1 MEFHVEWK
9 EDGDATVLA
18 RLTARNGS
26 GAATGIDGEGNFL
39 QIADISTITCK
50 IFDLDSAT
58 PDTAISTPTVTVS
71 TNVLDTVITAQ
82 TIWTRDTTGYN
93 FLHDLAGS
101 EFPTGERRYRVEY
114 TVTLTGGAVFHGSY
128 LGPAKPIRSG

>member
-1 MEFHVEWK
+1 MEFHVTWK
-9 EDGDATVLA
+9 EDGDATVLG
-18 RLTARNGS
+18 RLTARNGG

-39 QIADISTITCK
+39 QIADIATITAK

-58 PDTAISTPTVTVS
+58 PDTPISTPTVTVAS
-71 TNVLDTVITAQ
+71 AVLNTVVTAQ
-82 TIWTRDTTGYN
+82 TIWTEDTIGYN

-101 EFPTGERRYRVEY
+101 EFPTGERQYRVEY

-128 LGPAKPIRSG
+128 IGSARPIRTS

>member
-1 MEFHVEWK
+1 MDFHVDWN
-9 EDGDATVLA
+9 EDGDATVLG

-26 GAATGIDGEGNFL
+26 GVATSIDGEGNFL
-39 QIADISTITCK
+39 QVADIATITCK

-58 PDTAISTPTVTVS
+58 PDTEISTPTVTVA
-71 TNVLDTVITAQ
+71 TEVLDTVVTAQ
-82 TIWTRDTTGYN
+82 TIWTEDTVGYN

-128 LGPAKPIRSG
+128 IGPGKPIRSS

>member
-1 MEFHVEWK
+1 MDFHVAWK
-9 EDGDATVLA
+9 EDGDATVLG

-26 GAATGIDGEGNFL
+26 GAATGLDGEGNFL
-39 QIADISTITCK
+39 QVADIDTITCK
-50 IFDLDSAT
+50 IFDLDGD

-71 TNVLDTVITAQ
+71 SNVLDTVVTAQ
-82 TIWTRDTTGYN
+82 TIWTEDVTGYN

-101 EFPTGERRYRVEY
+101 EFPTGESRYRVEY

-128 LGPAKPIRSG
+128 VGPAKPIRSS